1 MIGPHIIGSPG
12 DYRELIQRWRPKV
25 ALLLDPGERTATE
38 IKSWSPDTFLI
49 GRVYR
54 EDGEI
59 SNHIL
64 ADPRG
69 AAEWAANLIRPAAS
83 RNPDIDVWQLNNEV
97 VQDVDQMPK
106 LAEFSQQYVRLLAE
120 SGLRAA
126 IGCFSVGRPEAPSLD
141 QAAAWK
147 AFAPA
152 MTFGQQHNAVL
163 LLHAYGRPHI
173 FGDPATS
180 DSPPEWYLQR
190 YERIVRPYL
199 PPEVPD
205 MPYVYGEYGCDMRG
219 DNRGWRTG
227 YGGDFNSYIRDLQD
241 AAKFLAGQPNCLGA
255 CVYTLGVVNPQWLDF
270 DIRGACAEGLAQ
282 TSWPGHPKPSLTFHP
297 RGAPPSRRTMAP
309 QAVARAT
316 ANAALQEQVKASA
329 KGPGAKPLADYGGGA
344 ALVQRITA
352 DGFVPTSREFSVRS
366 GGVSYLARSASHPR
380 TGEERVY
387 YAPKDRPA
395 DVQHV
400 VA

>member
-12 DYRELIQRWRPKV
+12 EYRELMQRWKPRV
-25 ALLLDPGERTATE
+25 ALLLDPGEGASAD
-38 IKSWSPDTFLI
+38 IKRWSPTTFLI

-59 SNHIL
+59 SDHIL

-69 AAEWAANLIRPAAS
+69 AAEWAASLIRSAAS
-83 RNPDIDVWQLNNEV
+83 RNPDIDVWQFNNEV
-97 VQDVDQMPK
+97 VQDTDQIPK
-106 LAEFSQQYVRLLAE
+106 LSRFTQEYVRLLAE

-141 QAAAWK
+141 QGAAWK

-152 MTFGQQHNAVL
+152 MTYGLEHNAVL

-173 FGDPATS
+173 FGDAAIG

-190 YERIVRPYL
+190 YERVVRPFL
-199 PPEVPD
+199 PSEVPE

-219 DNRGWRTG
+219 GDRGWKTG
-227 YGGDFNSYIRDLQD
+227 YGGDHSSYVKDLQE
-241 AAKFLAGQPNCLGA
+241 AARFLAQQPNCLGA

-270 DIRGACAEGLAQ
+270 DIRGECAHGLAAIL
-282 TSWPGHPKPSLTFHP
+282 WPWRPKRDIMFRR
-297 RGAPPSRRTMAP
+297 RGAKPSRRGPTPKGAARP
-309 QAVARAT
+309 ATGPGLQA
-316 ANAALQEQVKASA
+316 QVKALA
-329 KGPGAKPLADYGGGA
+329 KDPRAKPLADYGGDA
-344 ALVQRITA
+344 AFVQRIIT

-366 GGVSYLARSASHPR
+366 GGTAYLVRAASHPGS
-380 TGEERVY
+380 GEDRVY
-387 YAPKDRPA
+387 YVRKDESG
-395 DVQHV
+395 DVHHV
-400 VA
+400 AG